1 MHDFLLKELITD
13 DIEQEL
19 KNIGFDKTYTHFAKK
34 KFEYKNFKIMLHPT
48 HKKEPQ
54 KGWHIAIQ
62 HKTLSGNWRPTIP
75 DIPLKTLG
83 KVFMNWAKNWLK

>member
-1 MHDFLLKELITD
+1 METINFKDLYKDEIVD
-13 DIEQEL
+13 AMI
-19 KNIGFDKTYTHFAKK
+19 K

-62 HKTLSGNWRPTIP
+62 HKTLSGNWRTTIP

-83 KVFMNWAKNWLK
+83 KVFMHWAKNWLK